1 CERAPSHR
9 RIKPQSER
17 WRSLWTAAVAGALG
31 RGRVT
36 EGALVPGH
44 QRADQ
49 RSEGVLEHPALAA
62 IELAAGLLGDREH
75 PQGRLDL
82 QLEGVDD
89 PAHLEVAI
97 VGHGQPQVLVLA
109 VVALR
114 RAEVHAGRLV
124 L

>member
-1 CERAPSHR
+1 VVGRDEGRELADGILAVELLVPTRAGLGGRRVVGGCRRLRRSVVRALVVGVVLVAAESEREGEECERAPSHR

-49 RSEGVLEHPALAA
+49 R
-62 IELAAGLLGDREH
+62 
-75 PQGRLDL
+75 
-82 QLEGVDD
+82 
-89 PAHLEVAI
+89 
-97 VGHGQPQVLVLA
+97 
-109 VVALR
+109 
-114 RAEVHAGRLV
+114 
-124 L
+124 